1 MLSSAKALTSAPC
14 RRGCEIRAVRPMPS
28 IVTMYL
34 SVTSKQGRKR
44 NKQRQNRTNL
54 INQELKLD
62 DSSAAVML
70 TVALHACSAKAES
83 HLSQE
88 IFKQT
93 WQRNA
98 GKNNLVYLR

>member
-1 MLSSAKALTSAPC
+1 MLS
-14 RRGCEIRAVRPMPS
+14 IM
-28 IVTMYL
+28 TMYL
-34 SVTSKQGRKR
+34 SVTSQQGRRR

-83 HLSQE
+83 RASQGT
-88 IFKQT
+88 FKQT
-93 WQRNA
+93 WQGNT
-98 GKNNLVYLR
+98 GKKNLVYLRWVSSLSCVNELVSKRYWMLFDIFK

>member
-1 MLSSAKALTSAPC
+1 M
-14 RRGCEIRAVRPMPS
+14 RAFRPMLS

-34 SVTSKQGRKR
+34 SVTSKQGRRR

-70 TVALHACSAKAES
+70 TVALHACTAKAES

-88 IFKQT
+88 MFKQT
-93 WQRNA
+93 WQGNA